1 MSVLIAINQIQKNLR
16 KFYKSKDF
24 WTYKSPWTYKS
35 LWTCYPSRLEPCATS
50 SPSTKKLRPRNS
62 RGRKGIVCCAG
73 VWSRPVVVTA
83 IKHQTDWKN
92 NKQNKDVT
100 TSKSGQEKLGKI

>member
-1 MSVLIAINQIQKNLR
+1 MSVLIAINQIQREKPQEILQEQGPLDLLPKQTR
-16 KFYKSKDF
+16 AM
-24 WTYKSPWTYKS
+24 
-35 LWTCYPSRLEPCATS
+35 CRRLIKHKE
-50 SPSTKKLRPRNS
+50 KLRPRNS

-73 VWSRPVVVTA
+73 VWSRPEVVTA